1 VASELQDLGGLPDG
15 IVQAHIQGVR
25 LFTRDFSELNLL
37 IQGEESSDR
46 MILWATQ
53 DFLSDFN
60 GTPPFTGHTLQT
72 IAGYN
77 LQSFAVRGTL
87 VSLLQSL
94 MIIHARNNL
103 SFSDGGMSI
112 SINDKA
118 PMIQSM
124 LALFQSAYE
133 QNKRAIKTTMNIE
146 GMLFDSGASGLHSD
160 YYILSATGV
169 F

>member
-1 VASELQDLGGLPDG
+1 MASELQDLGGLPDTL
-15 IVQAHIQGVR
+15 VDAHIQGVR
-25 LFTRDFSELNLL
+25 LFTRDFTELNLL

-60 GTPPFTGHTLQT
+60 GTPPFTRHTLQT
-72 IAGYN
+72 ISSYN
-77 LQSFAVRGTL
+77 LQAFAVRGTV

-94 MIIHARNNL
+94 MI
-103 SFSDGGMSI
+103 
-112 SINDKA
+112 
-118 PMIQSM
+118 
-124 LALFQSAYE
+124 QSAYE

-146 GMLFDSGASGLHSD
+146 GMLSEGGASGLHSD